1 MALYLSDLILL
12 KRVVVVVAGVG
23 FVVEEVFGVWWVS
36 WLVEGIKL

>member
-12 KRVVVVVAGVG
+12 KRVVVVVVG
-23 FVVEEVFGVWWVS
+23 GWFCCGDGFGVWWVS